1 MGKTAIVF
9 SNNDLSSVKRV
20 YPIVHNSSLDQII
33 WAIDGNESIPK
44 FIESF
49 SDNRDVITYSPERQ
63 GKSASYNRALRLIT
77 NDDVFLISADV
88 VFQPDVFDRICERVN
103 GVGVALTNVV
113 PMRRDGIIRNIG
125 SLLWIIR
132 DTQLRYFFTHGI
144 PIHGGEFLYLKRK
157 FIEKIPEVVNDDA
170 YQCLNAQKHGA
181 MAAYYEDLE
190 IRNFVPSEL
199 MELINQRRRINYG
212 HIELG
217 KKLENPSSISSLF
230 FRNTKVTLSILRMAL
245 KRNLKII
252 GLLPFLLVI
261 EVLSRLSAQID
272 MLTDHDQ
279 ILWKNIETS
288 KS

>member
-1 MGKTAIVF
+1 
-9 SNNDLSSVKRV
+9 
-20 YPIVHNSSLDQII
+20 
-33 WAIDGNESIPK
+33 
-44 FIESF
+44 
-49 SDNRDVITYSPERQ
+49 
-63 GKSASYNRALRLIT
+63 
-77 NDDVFLISADV
+77 
-88 VFQPDVFDRICERVN
+88 
-103 GVGVALTNVV
+103 
-113 PMRRDGIIRNIG
+113 
-125 SLLWIIR
+125 
-132 DTQLRYFFTHGI
+132 
-144 PIHGGEFLYLKRK
+144 
-157 FIEKIPEVVNDDA
+157 
-170 YQCLNAQKHGA
+170 
-181 MAAYYEDLE
+181 
-190 IRNFVPSEL
+190 L